1 MTTRRCV
8 TVRTPMRIED
18 PDDPRIADY
27 RHLTDAALRRAHEH
41 DAGVFIAEGH
51 FTVAE
56 LLRSPYP
63 VRSFLVTPARL
74 DALQGL
80 LDSGGT
86 VTAPIYVAEREV
98 MATIVGF
105 DSHRGL
111 LAAGQRRPL
120 PA

>member
-18 PDDPRIADY
+18 PDDRRIADY

-51 FTVAE
+51 FTVAQ

-63 VRSFLVTPARL
+63 VRSFLATPARL
-74 DALQGL
+74 GALQEL
-80 LDSGGT
+80 LDS
-86 VTAPIYVAEREV
+86 TAGAVSAPVYVAEREV

-105 DSHRGL
+105 DS
-111 LAAGQRRPL
+111 
-120 PA
+120 